1 MDGDNAVL
9 NPEGI
14 DGKTVKV
21 EVTLPANPVSRALT
35 GTFDSGKFYWVQIG
49 NVLYGPVAGT
59 DEDTLVLLIVV
70 DTTNMVDNN
79 EIALNGIFEGT
90 SESDTDALPDN
101 VTTGEIADEAAT
113 EELNTAIEAIEGLTV
128 SIEKTF
134 GTETTKDAAKTAVQ
148 TALTNTNVGSATVVI
163 GTLTDATDPANAGT
177 AGTNGSFKYTV
188 TVTVG
193 GTEVAVNGEGTKT
206 TIGTVAITVGTL
218 AAGTTAPEVT
228 TTTTGV
234 KVEAVW
240 YVADDSNKAEVTSGF
255 TAEKQYVADIT
266 VEADTGYV
274 LADTCTVTL
283 NSQNATMTDGVVTTG
298 EVTPKKTPIESVEI
312 TLTLPV
318 VGSAA
323 PEATC
328 SDTNVA
334 LETEWYAANDLDTAV
349 TTFTAGTKYVGKI
362 TITVATASTD
372 THELAENYT
381 VTLTDDN
388 GSLTDGVYTTGEFTA
403 AAATTK
409 RYDRHLTKLPR
420 PPFLGGGAH
429 FINETRNRYRGS
441 VSGSVDSNREPP
453 SG

>member
-1 MDGDNAVL
+1 MDGGDAVL
-9 NPEGI
+9 NPESI

-70 DTTNMVDNN
+70 DATKMVNESN
-79 EIALNGIFEGT
+79 EISLDEIFEVESEQGT
-90 SESDTDALPDN
+90 PTLPEG
-101 VTTGEIADEAAT
+101 VEAGTMPDSTAVS
-113 EELNTAIEAIEGLTV
+113 ELNTAIEAIEGLTV

-148 TALTNTNVGSATVVI
+148 TALTGDGVEGTAEVTI
-163 GTLTDATDPANAGT
+163 GTLSDATDPANAGT
-177 AGTNGSFKYTV
+177 AGKNGSFKYTV

-193 GTEVAVNGEGTKT
+193 GTEVAVNGEGTITAPAYVDEGSDEGTKT

-312 TLTLPV
+312 TLTVPV

-323 PEATC
+323 PKATC

-334 LETEWYAANDLDTAV
+334 LETKWYTANDLDAAV
-349 TTFTAGTKYVGKI
+349 TIFTAGTKYVAKI

-409 RYDRHLTKLPR
+409 R
-420 PPFLGGGAH
+420 
-429 FINETRNRYRGS
+429 
-441 VSGSVDSNREPP
+441 
-453 SG
+453 

>member
-1 MDGDNAVL
+1 MDGGDAVL
-9 NPEGI
+9 NPESI
-14 DGKTVKV
+14 DGRTVKV
-21 EVTLPANPVSRALT
+21 EITVPDAGGRAALAA
-35 GTFDSGKFYWVQIG
+35 FDTSKYYWVQIG
-49 NVLYGPVAGT
+49 GVAYGPVAP
-59 DEDTLVLLIVV
+59 EDTTTLVLLIVV
-70 DTTNMVDNN
+70 DATKMVNESN
-79 EIALNGIFEGT
+79 EISLDEIFEVESEQGT
-90 SESDTDALPDN
+90 PTLPEG
-101 VTTGEIADEAAT
+101 VEAGTMPDSTAAS
-113 EELNTAIEAIEGLTV
+113 ELNTAIEAIEGLTV

-148 TALTNTNVGSATVVI
+148 TALTNTSVGNATVVI

-312 TLTLPV
+312 TLTAPV

-334 LETEWYAANDLDTAV
+334 LETKWYAANDLDTAV

-429 FINETRNRYRGS
+429 FINETRNR
-441 VSGSVDSNREPP
+441 
-453 SG
+453 

>member
-1 MDGDNAVL
+1 MDGGDAVL
-9 NPEGI
+9 NPESI

-21 EVTLPANPVSRALT
+21 EITVPDAGGRAALAA
-35 GTFDSGKFYWVQIG
+35 FDTSKYYWVQIG
-49 NVLYGPVAGT
+49 GVAYGPVAP
-59 DEDTLVLLIVV
+59 EDTTTLVLLIVV
-70 DTTNMVDNN
+70 DATKMVNESN
-79 EIALNGIFEGT
+79 EISLDEIFEVESEQGT
-90 SESDTDALPDN
+90 PTLPEG
-101 VTTGEIADEAAT
+101 VEAGTMPDSTAVS
-113 EELNTAIEAIEGLTV
+113 ELNTAIEAIEGLTV

-134 GTETTKDAAKTAVQ
+134 GTETTKGAAKTAVQ

-163 GTLTDATDPANAGT
+163 GTLTDATDPASAEAAGK
-177 AGTNGSFKYTV
+177 NGSFKYTV

-193 GTEVAVNGEGTKT
+193 GTEVAVNGEGTITAPAYVDEGSDEGTKT

-312 TLTLPV
+312 TLTVPV

-323 PEATC
+323 PKATC

-334 LETEWYAANDLDTAV
+334 LETKWYTANDLDAAV
-349 TTFTAGTKYVGKI
+349 TIFTAGTKYVAKI

-409 RYDRHLTKLPR
+409 R
-420 PPFLGGGAH
+420 
-429 FINETRNRYRGS
+429 
-441 VSGSVDSNREPP
+441 
-453 SG
+453 

>member
-1 MDGDNAVL
+1 MDGGDAVL
-9 NPEGI
+9 NPESI

-59 DEDTLVLLIVV
+59 GEDTLVLLIVV

-113 EELNTAIEAIEGLTV
+113 GDLNTAIEAIEGLTV

-148 TALTNTNVGSATVVI
+148 TALTGDGVEGTAEVTI
-163 GTLTDATDPANAGT
+163 GTLSDATDPANAGT
-177 AGTNGSFKYTV
+177 AGKNGSFKYTV

-193 GTEVAVNGEGTKT
+193 GTEVAVNGEGTITAPAYVDEGSDEGTKT

-255 TAEKQYVADIT
+255 TAVKQYVADIT

-274 LADTCTVTL
+274 LAD
-283 NSQNATMTDGVVTTG
+283 
-298 EVTPKKTPIESVEI
+298 
-312 TLTLPV
+312 
-318 VGSAA
+318 
-323 PEATC
+323 
-328 SDTNVA
+328 
-334 LETEWYAANDLDTAV
+334 
-349 TTFTAGTKYVGKI
+349 
-362 TITVATASTD
+362 
-372 THELAENYT
+372 LAR
-381 VTLTDDN
+381 L
-388 GSLTDGVYTTGEFTA
+388 L
-403 AAATTK
+403 
-409 RYDRHLTKLPR
+409 
-420 PPFLGGGAH
+420 
-429 FINETRNRYRGS
+429 
-441 VSGSVDSNREPP
+441 
-453 SG
+453 

>member
-1 MDGDNAVL
+1 MDGGDAVL
-9 NPEGI
+9 NPESI

-59 DEDTLVLLIVV
+59 GEDTLVLLIVV

-134 GTETTKDAAKTAVQ
+134 GTETTKDAAKTAVEGK
-148 TALTNTNVGSATVVI
+148 LTEARVENATVVI
-163 GTLTDATDPANAGT
+163 GTLSDATDPANAGT

-193 GTEVAVNGEGTKT
+193 GTEVAVNGEGTITAPAYVDEGSDEGTKT

-255 TAEKQYVADIT
+255 TAVKQYVADIT

-312 TLTLPV
+312 TLTAPV

-323 PEATC
+323 PKATC

-334 LETEWYAANDLDTAV
+334 LETKWYAANNLDAAV
-349 TTFTAGTKYVGKI
+349 TTFTAGTKYVAKI

-381 VTLTDDN
+381 VTLTGDD

-409 RYDRHLTKLPR
+409 R
-420 PPFLGGGAH
+420 
-429 FINETRNRYRGS
+429 
-441 VSGSVDSNREPP
+441 
-453 SG
+453 

>member
-1 MDGDNAVL
+1 MA
-9 NPEGI
+9 
-14 DGKTVKV
+14 
-21 EVTLPANPVSRALT
+21 A
-35 GTFDSGKFYWVQIG
+35 FDTSKYYWVQIG
-49 NVLYGPVAGT
+49 GVAYGPVAP
-59 DEDTLVLLIVV
+59 EDTTTLVLLIVV
-70 DTTNMVDNN
+70 DATKMVNESN
-79 EIALNGIFEGT
+79 EISLDEIFEVESEQGT
-90 SESDTDALPDN
+90 PTLPEG
-101 VTTGEIADEAAT
+101 VEAGTMPDSTAAS
-113 EELNTAIEAIEGLTV
+113 ELNTAIEAIEGLTV

-148 TALTNTNVGSATVVI
+148 TALTNTSVGNATVVI

-193 GTEVAVNGEGTKT
+193 GTEVAVNGEGTITAPAYVDEGSDEGTKT

-234 KVEAVW
+234 KVEAAW

-255 TAEKQYVADIT
+255 TAVKQYVADIT

-312 TLTLPV
+312 TLTAPV

-334 LETEWYAANDLDTAV
+334 LETKWYAANDLDTAV
-349 TTFTAGTKYVGKI
+349 TTFTAGTKYVAKI

-381 VTLTDDN
+381 VTLTGDD

-409 RYDRHLTKLPR
+409 R
-420 PPFLGGGAH
+420 
-429 FINETRNRYRGS
+429 
-441 VSGSVDSNREPP
+441 
-453 SG
+453 

>member
-1 MDGDNAVL
+1 MDGGDAVL
-9 NPEGI
+9 NPESI

-134 GTETTKDAAKTAVQ
+134 GTETTKDAAKTAVEGK
-148 TALTNTNVGSATVVI
+148 LTEARVENATVVI
-163 GTLTDATDPANAGT
+163 GTLSDATDPASAGT

-255 TAEKQYVADIT
+255 TAVKQYVADIT

-312 TLTLPV
+312 TLTAPV
-318 VGSAA
+318 VGSNA

-328 SDTNVA
+328 SDANVA
-334 LETEWYAANDLDTAV
+334 LETKWYAANDLDTAV
-349 TTFTAGTKYVGKI
+349 TTFTAGTKYVAKI

-409 RYDRHLTKLPR
+409 R
-420 PPFLGGGAH
+420 
-429 FINETRNRYRGS
+429 
-441 VSGSVDSNREPP
+441 
-453 SG
+453 

>member
-1 MDGDNAVL
+1 MDGGDAVL
-9 NPEGI
+9 NPESI
-14 DGKTVKV
+14 DGRTVKV

-193 GTEVAVNGEGTKT
+193 GTEVAVNGEGTITAPAYVDEGSDEGTKT

-312 TLTLPV
+312 TLTAPV

-323 PEATC
+323 PKATC

-334 LETEWYAANDLDTAV
+334 LETEWYTADNLDAAV
-349 TTFTAGTKYVGKI
+349 TTFTAGTKYVAKI

-409 RYDRHLTKLPR
+409 R
-420 PPFLGGGAH
+420 
-429 FINETRNRYRGS
+429 
-441 VSGSVDSNREPP
+441 
-453 SG
+453 

>member
-1 MDGDNAVL
+1 MDGGDAVL
-9 NPEGI
+9 NPESI

-59 DEDTLVLLIVV
+59 GEDTLVLLIVV
-70 DTTNMVDNN
+70 DTTNMVDND

-134 GTETTKDAAKTAVQ
+134 GTETTKDAAKTAVEGK
-148 TALTNTNVGSATVVI
+148 LTEARVENATVVI
-163 GTLTDATDPANAGT
+163 GTLSDATDPASAEAVGT
-177 AGTNGSFKYTV
+177 GGSFKYTV

-193 GTEVAVNGEGTKT
+193 GTEVAVNGEGTITAPAYVDEGSDEGTKT

-255 TAEKQYVADIT
+255 TAVKQYVADIT

-312 TLTLPV
+312 TLTAPV

-334 LETEWYAANDLDTAV
+334 LETKWYAANNLDTAV
-349 TTFTAGTKYVGKI
+349 TTFTAGTKYVAKI

-409 RYDRHLTKLPR
+409 R
-420 PPFLGGGAH
+420 
-429 FINETRNRYRGS
+429 
-441 VSGSVDSNREPP
+441 
-453 SG
+453 

>member
-1 MDGDNAVL
+1 MDGGDAVL
-9 NPEGI
+9 NPESI
-14 DGKTVKV
+14 DGRTVKV
-21 EVTLPANPVSRALT
+21 EITVPDAGGRAALAA
-35 GTFDSGKFYWVQIG
+35 FDTSKYYWVQIG
-49 NVLYGPVAGT
+49 GVAYGPVAP
-59 DEDTLVLLIVV
+59 EDTTTLVLLIVV
-70 DTTNMVDNN
+70 DATKMVNESN
-79 EIALNGIFEGT
+79 EISLDEIFEVESEQGT
-90 SESDTDALPDN
+90 PTLPEG
-101 VTTGEIADEAAT
+101 VEAGTMPDSTAAS
-113 EELNTAIEAIEGLTV
+113 ELNTAIEAIEGLTV

-148 TALTNTNVGSATVVI
+148 TALTNTSVGNATVVI

-298 EVTPKKTPIESVEI
+298 EVTPKKTPINAGDRKSV
-312 TLTLPV
+312 V
-318 VGSAA
+318 
-323 PEATC
+323 
-328 SDTNVA
+328 
-334 LETEWYAANDLDTAV
+334 
-349 TTFTAGTKYVGKI
+349 
-362 TITVATASTD
+362 
-372 THELAENYT
+372 
-381 VTLTDDN
+381 
-388 GSLTDGVYTTGEFTA
+388 
-403 AAATTK
+403 
-409 RYDRHLTKLPR
+409 
-420 PPFLGGGAH
+420 
-429 FINETRNRYRGS
+429 
-441 VSGSVDSNREPP
+441 
-453 SG
+453 